1 MLLGGPRTQTGP
13 GNGGAA
19 MNCARRNLLPAAG
32 ALVVFYTAAVMMQF
46 ASGAYRSE
54 FGAHPD
60 EPSHVV
66 TSLLVRD
73 YLAGGFPQSPMRFAE
88 SYYAHYPK
96 VALGHWPPV
105 YYVLQAAWNVV
116 FSPTRASILACHA
129 LFTALLASLLFHWAH
144 RRFGSLIALA
154 AGFWLLSVPLIQ
166 WLNSTV
172 MLDIAVALF
181 VLAAALAYG
190 DYLHAPGW
198 RPAVWFGAW
207 ASLAILT
214 KGTGVLLAFLP
225 IVCLVL
231 ARRGKLVARLSFWL
245 PAFLVAVA
253 CGPWYLLSPEALQ
266 QRSGFLGAPSF
277 DPVGVWSMFWTWA
290 GRMGV
295 PILVLAGIGIAANR
309 RAFRLETRDDAR
321 WVSGVACACSALVF
335 LAVARS
341 ADEARNMALLV
352 PPFLL
357 FAVEGIVRLAGFLP
371 HWRRATVLVVLIAWT
386 AVNAP
391 NMPRKV
397 PAGYAQAAALA
408 PAPQYRNS
416 VFLVSGDP
424 ADEGMFISEVA
435 LAERRPS
442 HIVLR
447 ASKFLSKSSWSG
459 YGYSTS
465 FHTVD
470 AIEAR
475 LREAPVGILVLQR
488 KPDRPREHHD
498 LLLKMVEFRPG
509 VWRLLGSYPK
519 PAAGEGV
526 KPRLLVYELAG
537 HQGMPRGGVCVR
549 LEDKLGRNVEP

>member
-1 MLLGGPRTQTGP
+1 MLEQAGLEVLDSRMLIHNPRLISTILFLALRRLLGRRADGPIAFLLHAFAALERLPTREFTGCFSAVRARKP
-13 GNGGAA
+13 SGNGGAA

-295 PILVLAGIGIAANR
+295 PSWSSPG
-309 RAFRLETRDDAR
+309 
-321 WVSGVACACSALVF
+321 SASPRTG
-335 LAVARS
+335 ARS
-341 ADEARNMALLV
+341 
-352 PPFLL
+352 
-357 FAVEGIVRLAGFLP
+357 
-371 HWRRATVLVVLIAWT
+371 
-386 AVNAP
+386 
-391 NMPRKV
+391 
-397 PAGYAQAAALA
+397 
-408 PAPQYRNS
+408 
-416 VFLVSGDP
+416 
-424 ADEGMFISEVA
+424 
-435 LAERRPS
+435 
-442 HIVLR
+442 
-447 ASKFLSKSSWSG
+447 
-459 YGYSTS
+459 
-465 FHTVD
+465 
-470 AIEAR
+470 
-475 LREAPVGILVLQR
+475 
-488 KPDRPREHHD
+488 
-498 LLLKMVEFRPG
+498 
-509 VWRLLGSYPK
+509 GSK
-519 PAAGEGV
+519 PATT
-526 KPRLLVYELAG
+526 P
-537 HQGMPRGGVCVR
+537 GGCPGSRVR
-549 LEDKLGRNVEP
+549 ARR